1 MALLSAA
8 LAGFGLSFGLIV
20 AIGPQN
26 VFVLRQGLQ
35 RAHVFAVC
43 LTCAVLD
50 VLLILAGVFGVGAAL
65 ENVQWLEKPLT
76 LGAAAFIGEYGLLR
90 FRSALNPQS
99 LEIGESTL
107 QPLGPTLLTT
117 LGFTLLNPHV
127 YLDTLLLIGTT
138 STRFAGDALWAF
150 TLGASLASILF
161 FFALGYGAARMST
174 WLSSARAWQRIDIV
188 IGLTMLTIATVVAQ
202 PYL

>member
-1 MALLSAA
+1 MNLLSAG

-35 RAHVFAVC
+35 RSHVFAVC

-50 VLLILAGVFGVGAAL
+50 VLLILAGVLGVGAAL
-65 ENVQWLEKPLT
+65 ENAQWLEKPLT
-76 LGAAAFIGEYGLLR
+76 LGAAVIIGGYGILR
-90 FRSALNPQS
+90 FRSAFHPTALDV
-99 LEIGESTL
+99 GESAL
-107 QPLGPTLLTT
+107 EPLGPTLLTT

-127 YLDTLLLIGTT
+127 YLDTLLLIGTA
-138 STRFAGDALWAF
+138 STRFADDILWAF
-150 TLGASLASILF
+150 TLGACLASVLF

-174 WLSSARAWQRIDIV
+174 LLSSAKAWQRIDIA
-188 IGLTMLTIATVVAQ
+188 IGLTMLTIAGVIAQ
-202 PYL
+202 PHL

>member
-1 MALLSAA
+1 MNPLSAG

-50 VLLILAGVFGVGAAL
+50 VLLILAGVLGVGAAL
-65 ENVQWLEKPLT
+65 ENAQWLEKPLT
-76 LGAAAFIGEYGLLR
+76 LGAAAFIGGYGVLR
-90 FRSALNPQS
+90 FRSAFHPTALD
-99 LEIGESTL
+99 LTESTL
-107 QPLGPTLLTT
+107 EPLGPTLLTT

-127 YLDTLLLIGTT
+127 YLDTLLLIGTA
-138 STRFAGDALWAF
+138 STRFVDEDLVAF

-174 WLSSARAWQRIDIV
+174 LLSSAKAWQRIDII
-188 IGLTMLTIATVVAQ
+188 IGLTMLIIAGVVAQ